1 MVEPKTK
8 RSEVVVAPP
17 KMVRPVLNVP
27 PPIVEVALAMRL
39 EKLAV
44 PVKEGEME
52 KTRLP
57 VPVVPVTEES
67 KLAAVIVETKFLEA
81 SVATRREAVRPE
93 TLALVA
99 KRSVEKKSVVVP
111 LLPVKAWRVVEPFTS
126 RDEPRTVSPVIDA
139 VPVAINQPP
148 M

>member
-67 KLAAVIVETKFLEA
+67 KLAAVMVDARFLDA
-81 SVATRREAVRPE
+81 SVTTRREAVRE
-93 TLALVA
+93 EILTLVA

-111 LLPVKAWRVVEPFTS
+111 AVPVKFWRVVEPRVRRF
-126 RDEPRTVSPVIDA
+126 V
-139 VPVAINQPP
+139 